1 MHIMETLIDL
11 FELHGHALP
20 PIETYRH
27 ATTSSTPAPRVRR
40 ESADLDVD
48 VEDPDA
54 RIPVPGL
61 SSERWQRARLWS
73 SED

>member
-1 MHIMETLIDL
+1 METLIDL

-20 PIETYRH
+20 SIESYRH
-27 ATTSSTPAPRVRR
+27 AAPSSGGATPPRVRR

>member
-1 MHIMETLIDL
+1 METLIDL
-11 FELHGHALP
+11 FELHGNALP
-20 PIETYRH
+20 PIETYR
-27 ATTSSTPAPRVRR
+27 AAASARVRR